1 MSTATKMPEEDEMA
15 VTSEQ
20 VREVLERE
28 EPDYEAAAQL
38 GSDALPHL
46 QRFVESGDPNLAPK
60 AAYLAGRIGDSQ
72 ASPILELAA
81 TSDDPGTRVAA
92 ATRVRYLPDEQAD
105 NVLLPLLDD
114 DVTAVR
120 KEALKAV
127 PTTPSQDL
135 ADKIEVLREY
145 ESEPALR
152 ELAAEVFDRTSGQG
166 EAPTP

>member
-1 MSTATKMPEEDEMA
+1 MDIRPRNRSRAR
-15 VTSEQ
+15 S
-20 VREVLERE
+20 
-28 EPDYEAAAQL
+28 
-38 GSDALPHL
+38 
-46 QRFVESGDPNLAPK
+46 
-60 AAYLAGRIGDSQ
+60 
-72 ASPILELAA
+72 
-81 TSDDPGTRVAA
+81 
-92 ATRVRYLPDEQAD
+92 
-105 NVLLPLLDD
+105 LLPLLDD
-114 DVTAVR
+114 DEPAVV